1 MWDKRGL
8 LKRKEIVRLDV
19 GAKDPESNLILRRQ
33 EGEKPRRDTGGNVDS
48 SSGLPGP
55 GAGPRPPPPPPPRP
69 PVSMYLLSSY
79 YSLPADPPKPSLAFS
94 LQHARFPA
102 ASIAGCGGL
111 NLSRRSVQRSPAG
124 PGSP

>member
-8 LKRKEIVRLDV
+8 LKRKEILVRLDV
-19 GAKDPESNLILRRQ
+19 GAKDPESDLILRRQ

-48 SSGLPGP
+48 SSGLAGP
-55 GAGPRPPPPPPPRP
+55 GAGPRPLPPI
-69 PVSMYLLSSY
+69 SMYLLSSY
-79 YSLPADPPKPSLAFS
+79 YSLPADPAKPSLAFS